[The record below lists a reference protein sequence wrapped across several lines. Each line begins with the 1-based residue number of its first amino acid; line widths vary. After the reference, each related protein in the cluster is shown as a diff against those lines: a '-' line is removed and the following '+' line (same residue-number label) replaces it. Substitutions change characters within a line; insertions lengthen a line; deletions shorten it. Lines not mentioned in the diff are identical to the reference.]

1 MTPSG
6 TLEASAGMAADAPGM
21 TIPPPSGLN
30 GLPKQTPRHDYGRS
44 DRRMT
49 PSSLRLVA
57 TLALA
62 SACGLAALAIAA
74 QPRDRALARAAQEK
88 DKPEARESEGKKDS
102 LRKKAQELPLKPDR
116 TIEFAA
122 DEGTWVSLD
131 ISPDGKTIVF

>member
-1 MTPSG
+1 MG
-6 TLEASAGMAADAPGM
+6 GLLGGARLGLSATEPCPKGDRLLS
-21 TIPPPSGLN
+21 IPRCQFGLA
-30 GLPKQTPRHDYGRS
+30 KSVRHS
-44 DRRMT
+44 RMT

-74 QPRDRALARAAQEK
+74 QPRDRALARTAQEK

-116 TIEFAA
+116 TIEFTA
-122 DEGTWVSLD
+122 D
-131 ISPDGKTIVF
+131 